1 MDESGSVVYEQNI
14 NPLVEAIK
22 DISKQLKA
30 FQEISSFEIEQFAKY
45 SAESDSLEFNLV
57 TGGLIVGKLL
67 WTGNQSLCIRAGNG
81 KDIIVFKN
89 SIAFIQKQ

>member
-1 MDESGSVVYEQNI
+1 MDGTGNVTYEQNI
-14 NPLVEAIK
+14 NPLIEAIK

-30 FQEISSFEIEQFAKY
+30 LQEISSFEVEQFAQY
-45 SAESDSLEFNLV
+45 SAEGDLLEINLV

-67 WTGNQSLCIRAGNG
+67 WTGYQTLGIRTNNG
-81 KDIIVFKN
+81 KDIIVYKN